1 VRGGQTLVGYPAL
14 VDEGGGV
21 SLVVL
26 DTEHDAELATRKGL
40 RRLFQLAAPEQVK
53 FVARSLPGFQDMS
66 LKYSLLLELE
76 GGRAQEKGAIAD
88 RLRHELVEAACD
100 RAFFVEDER
109 IRDKAAFQARVAK
122 AKTRLT
128 DVANEIC
135 RVMREILD
143 QYQELRPRLNQPG
156 VPAWQRVMTD
166 IRNQLKALMPPGF
179 LGSVPLTRVKHYP
192 RYLHAARLRLDKFT
206 LNPAKD
212 AQWMQQIQNW
222 WQAYESRLKADR
234 ETGVFNLKLDEFRWM
249 LEELRVSL
257 WAQQLKTPYPV
268 SFKRLEKAWAE
279 IG

>member
-1 VRGGQTLVGYPAL
+1 
-14 VDEGGGV
+14 
-21 SLVVL
+21 
-26 DTEHDAELATRKGL
+26 
-40 RRLFQLAAPEQVK
+40 
-53 FVARSLPGFQDMS
+53 MS

-88 RLRHELVEAACD
+88 RLRAELVEAACD
-100 RAFFVEDER
+100 RAFFVEEER
-109 IRDKAAFQARVAK
+109 IRDKVAFQARVVK

-128 DVANEIC
+128 DVASDIC

-156 VPAWQRVMTD
+156 VATWQRVMTD

-179 LGSVPLTRVKHYP
+179 LAGVPLTRLKHYP
-192 RYLHAARLRLDKFT
+192 RYLHAARMRLDKFT

-212 AQWMQQIQNW
+212 AQWMQQIQSW
-222 WQAYESRLKADR
+222 WQAYDGRLKGDR
-234 ETGVFNLKLDEFRWM
+234 ASGLFEPRLDEFRWM

-268 SFKRLEKAWAE
+268 SFKRVERAWAE